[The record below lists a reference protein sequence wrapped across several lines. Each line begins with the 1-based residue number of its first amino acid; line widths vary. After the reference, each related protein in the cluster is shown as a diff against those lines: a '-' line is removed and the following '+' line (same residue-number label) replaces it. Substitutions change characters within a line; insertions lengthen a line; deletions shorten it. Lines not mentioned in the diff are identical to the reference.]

1 MQQFISENKAKII
14 ILPVVLLLGIFI
26 GGCTNNETKADNQ
39 EILENQSGNT
49 VYSNCD
55 IAVDKETHVEYLVVD
70 STDSRGGISITP
82 RLQSD
87 GTPMVK
93 K

>member
-1 MQQFISENKAKII
+1 MKNWLKNNKFEIV
-14 ILPVVLLLGIFI
+14 ILPIVLLLGIFI
-26 GGCTNNETKADNQ
+26 GGCTDNGAKADSQ

-49 VYSNCD
+49 VYSDCD
-55 IAVDKETHVEYLVVD
+55 IVVDQETHVEYLVVD
-70 STDSRGGISITP
+70 GDDGRGGISITP
-82 RLQSD
+82 RLQTD

>member
-1 MQQFISENKAKII
+1 MKNWLSKNKYKII

-26 GGCTNNETKADNQ
+26 GDCTNNETKADSQ
-39 EILENQSGNT
+39 EILKNHSENT
-49 VYSNCD
+49 VFSDCD
-55 IAVDKETHVEYLVVD
+55 IVVDKETHVEYLVVD
-70 STDSRGGISITP
+70 STYPKGGISITP